1 MTKARIK
8 RRSKLFIGKI
18 WRKVERT
25 FNPDSR
31 TPELN
36 PIQLKTVAVIRSI
49 IRNPESILLKDPD
62 TGFFYLEHAHYF
74 VRFSDNTAIIT
85 NGKFSYYVSLP
96 NATCFRLREY
106 FDNYII
112 ERRKVLETQYDTNTL
127 NNFDEIL
134 KSLS

>member
-1 MTKARIK
+1 MTKTRIK
-8 RRSKLFIGKI
+8 RRSKLLFGKL
-18 WRKVERT
+18 WRKVDRT

-31 TPELN
+31 TPDLN
-36 PIQLKTVAVIRSI
+36 PIQSKTVAVIRSI
-49 IRNPESILLKDPD
+49 IRNPKSILLKDPD

-96 NATCFRLREY
+96 SATCSRLREY
-106 FDNYII
+106 FDHYII

>member
-1 MTKARIK
+1 MTKDRIK
-8 RRSKLFIGKI
+8 KRSKLFIRKV

-31 TPELN
+31 IPQLN
-36 PIQLKTVAVIRSI
+36 PIQTKTVSVIRSI
-49 IRNPESILLKDPD
+49 IRNPKSILLKDPD

-96 NATCFRLREY
+96 NATCYRLRDY
-106 FDNYII
+106 FDHYII